1 VLQDRRRS
9 CAGGGQVLPVRAD
22 DAPGL
27 VPVQAAPVVV
37 INGCHGG
44 GGGGSALGSI
54 GGGQG
59 SRGGSGRARVPRAD
73 DGPEAEAA
81 GRVWVWD
88 GLAWAFE
95 AGSHRDG

>member
-1 VLQDRRRS
+1 
-9 CAGGGQVLPVRAD
+9 VRAD

-44 GGGGSALGSI
+44 SI

-59 SRGGSGRARVPRAD
+59 SRRRRARVPGAD
-73 DGPEAEAA
+73 DGGPEAEAA
-81 GRVWVWD
+81 GRVWD
-88 GLAWAFE
+88 DFLAWTFE
-95 AGSHRDG
+95 AGSHRHGG